1 MMQQGQPMPQQ
12 VQPPASSPMQGG
24 LDMNQYL
31 MQKVQDIKKRM
42 GQDDMGALSN
52 VTAAMPKPRMQG
64 V

>member
-1 MMQQGQPMPQQ
+1 
-12 VQPPASSPMQGG
+12 MQGG